1 MRRFTRVSCEREAW
15 RRSRPAPA
23 HSPPRRVAFNRR
35 TSLLNQATRAANSM
49 ALIGGGPDRLAGEAR
64 ELRREIEQIKESFAV
79 PIAAILAARSH
90 DSEG

>member
-1 MRRFTRVSCEREAW
+1 M
-15 RRSRPAPA
+15 
-23 HSPPRRVAFNRR
+23 
-35 TSLLNQATRAANSM
+35 NQATRAANSM

>member
-1 MRRFTRVSCEREAW
+1 
-15 RRSRPAPA
+15 
-23 HSPPRRVAFNRR
+23 
-35 TSLLNQATRAANSM
+35 M